1 VIRVSDTS
9 FGARLGRLGGSF
21 AGTLPR
27 WFYRLLVAVFLVNIA
42 GLVGAVTVS
51 SFGRQW
57 FTGWLPHGYTT
68 GYYRSSWNEYDLSH
82 VMVITVIV
90 AVGVAVLAVAIGAP
104 AAYALARG
112 NFPGKKLI
120 ILSFLLPLM
129 LPPVTYGLP
138 LATLLYRL
146 GLGGHLSG
154 VIVANLVPSV
164 PLVVLLMIPYIQQLD
179 TNLERAA
186 RSCGASGFQ
195 TVRRVLAPLLLPGIL
210 ASGLLTLIHTA
221 GSFEL
226 TFFNSGPGSE
236 TLVVALYS
244 ALWTPGFRPQ
254 QSIDAMSV
262 IYMLTCLVLLFI
274 ALRFVSP
281 GQMVTHSRDDD

>member
-1 VIRVSDTS
+1 MRRTW
-9 FGARLGRLGGSF
+9 
-21 AGTLPR
+21 AGVLPR

-42 GLVGAVTVS
+42 GLVASVTVS

-57 FTGWLPHGYTT
+57 FTGWLPKGYTT
-68 GYYRSSWNEYDLSH
+68 DYYRSSWNEYDLSH
-82 VMVITVIV
+82 VMVITVTV
-90 AVGVAVLAVAIGAP
+90 AVVVAALAVIIGAP
-104 AAYALARG
+104 AAYVLARG
-112 NFPGKKLI
+112 NFPGKKLL
-120 ILSFLLPLM
+120 ILAFLLPLM

-186 RSCGASGFQ
+186 RSCGANGLQ

-262 IYMLTCLVLLFI
+262 IYMLTCLVLLFV

-281 GQMVTHSRDDD
+281 GQIVTHSREDD

>member
-1 VIRVSDTS
+1 MSDTAMRS
-9 FGARLGRLGGSF
+9 RPRRAW
-21 AGTLPR
+21 AGTTPR
-27 WFYRLLVAVFLVNIA
+27 WLYRALVAVFIINIA
-42 GLVGAVTVS
+42 GLVASVTVN

-57 FTGWLPHGYTT
+57 FSGWLPNGYTMD
-68 GYYRSSWNEYDLSH
+68 YYKSSWTEYNLSQ
-82 VMVITVIV
+82 VLVITVVV
-90 AVGVAVLAVAIGAP
+90 AVAVAALAVTIGAP
-104 AAYALARG
+104 AAYVLARG
-112 NFPGKKLI
+112 NFPGKKLV

-138 LATLLYRL
+138 LATLLYRI
-146 GLGGHLSG
+146 GIGGHLSG

-164 PLVVLLMIPYIQQLD
+164 PLVVLLMIPYVQQLD
-179 TNLERAA
+179 PNLERAA
-186 RSCGASGFQ
+186 RSCGANGPQ
-195 TVRRVLAPLLLPGIL
+195 TIRRVLVPLLLPGIL
-210 ASGLLTLIHTA
+210 ASGLLTLIHTV

-262 IYMLTCLVLLFI
+262 VYMLTCLILLFI